1 MDSSILRQQPCVS
14 RALSTYN
21 MLSWPI
27 SDPWWAYS
35 ASEILNEQA
44 TDSIYWEGTFGR
56 WPHHASMIIE
66 EQALEAEAPGDR

>member
-1 MDSSILRQQPCVS
+1 MSNS
-14 RALSTYN
+14 
-21 MLSWPI
+21 LSWPI

-35 ASEILNEQA
+35 AFEILNEQA
-44 TDSIYWEGTFGR
+44 PEESGHSTDCIYWEGTFGR